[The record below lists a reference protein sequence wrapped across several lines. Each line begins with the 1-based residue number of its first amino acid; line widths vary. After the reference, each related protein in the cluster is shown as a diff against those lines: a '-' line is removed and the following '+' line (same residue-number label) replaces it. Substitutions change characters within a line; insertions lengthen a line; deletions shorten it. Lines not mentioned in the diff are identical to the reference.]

1 MIAMELP
8 ACMFLSYS
16 WEEAQNTHRSWC
28 CSYSMYSVCVCVCI
42 ISRARQNTP
51 NLLSHEVM
59 DYRLINEDKQA
70 ADMSE
75 GPR

>member
-1 MIAMELP
+1 
-8 ACMFLSYS
+8 
-16 WEEAQNTHRSWC
+16 
-28 CSYSMYSVCVCVCI
+28 MYSVCVCVCI
-42 ISRARQNTP
+42 IIRARQNTP

-59 DYRLINEDKQA
+59 DYRLINEDKRA